1 MRKAGVRPGEVKA
14 RLIAATEDLIREQGT
29 SAVSL
34 REVARRADVSH
45 GAPAHYFK
53 NKAGLLSS
61 FAAEGLSQLRQAFG
75 QTIRQRE
82 ARSGKEIMRALGY
95 AYVRFAISH
104 PGWFDVM
111 VRRDLVD
118 TSTPEYLDATQATY
132 GALRQTVETCV
143 GQGFI
148 EPEKAEEFAVLS
160 WSVVFGL
167 AALWNS
173 RAIEERMTEVEI
185 DRLIERVVDLYIDQ
199 VMPESAPRVAKNGF

>member
-34 REVARRADVSH
+34 REVARRAGVSH
-45 GAPAHYFK
+45 GAPAHYFQ

-61 FAAEGLSQLRQAFG
+61 FAAEGLSQLRQAFS
-75 QTIRQRE
+75 QSIRERD
-82 ARSGKEIMRALGY
+82 ARSGKEVMRALGC
-95 AYVRFAISH
+95 AYVHFAISH

-118 TSTPEYLDATQATY
+118 KSTPDFQDATEATY
-132 GALRQTVETCV
+132 GALRQTVGACV
-143 GQGFI
+143 AEGFI
-148 EPEKAEEFAVLS
+148 DGEEAEEFAVLS

-173 RAIEERMTEVEI
+173 RSIEQRMSEVEI
-185 DRLIERVVDLYIDQ
+185 NRLVERVVDLYIDNI
-199 VMPESAPRVAKNGF
+199 MPAGST